1 MSIDVSQFHQ
11 VFFEESFEGLDVME
25 MGLLSLHEGEPDIET
40 INNIFRA
47 AHSIKGGAGTFGF
60 SDVSEFTHSLET
72 LLDEMRNG
80 ERDIST
86 DSVNA
91 MLEAVDVIR
100 NMLNAVQQQ
109 AEPDS
114 NRIKEVADH
123 LQAVLQSDGAS
134 SAPLPT
140 SATTVESSPS
150 TATGWHINFKPHPHL
165 LQTGNDPVRMF
176 KELAELGDM
185 TVKVDDKALP
195 AFTDLEAE
203 ESYLAWD
210 ITLLGDISAD
220 AVNEIFEW
228 VEGDCDLTIE
238 PIQNEVSSEDTDTAT
253 DAQTA
258 VLMEKETI
266 PTPAPAPVKTVETKK
281 NVVTE
286 TAMSSIR
293 VGTEK
298 VDSLINLV
306 GELVITQSMLSQL
319 GENFDPS
326 RLAQLTDGL
335 EQLERNTREL
345 QEGIMRIRMLP
356 ISFAFNR
363 FPRLVH
369 DLSAKMGKQVELKLT
384 GEQTELDKTVMEK
397 IGDPLVH
404 LVRNSLDHGLETPEK
419 RLAAGKSEIG
429 EIHLNAY
436 HQGGNI
442 VIEISDDG
450 AGLNEEKI
458 FQKAVERGLV
468 SESEQLTPEKI
479 HDLVFLPGFSTA
491 DAVSDVSGRG
501 VGMDVVR
508 KNINSLGGSVEVKSE
523 AGTGST
529 FTIRLPLTLAIMD
542 GQTIQVGDQKYIIP
556 LISIIESVEIKPGT
570 VKNVTGKGEV
580 YTLRDEYVPLIR
592 LADVFNLQASAGNL
606 EQGLLVVVE
615 SDDRK
620 VGLFVDELLAQ
631 QQVVIKSLETNYR
644 KVMGVAGATILGD
657 GTVALILDIAG
668 LLAMYRDPSLTKFK
682 QSIQAA

>member
-11 VFFEESFEGLDVME
+11 VFFEESFEGLDMME

-40 INNIFRA
+40 INNIFRV

-60 SDVSEFTHSLET
+60 SSVSEFTHGLET

-80 ERDIST
+80 ERDITT
-86 DSVNA
+86 DAVNV
-91 MLEAVDVIR
+91 MLEALDVIR

-109 AEPDS
+109 AEPDDE
-114 NRIKEVADH
+114 RTKEVAGR
-123 LQAVLQSDGAS
+123 LQALLNSD
-134 SAPLPT
+134 
-140 SATTVESSPS
+140 SPS
-150 TATGWHINFKPHPHL
+150 QTDVDTTETKVETTSGSGWLINFKPHPHL
-165 LQTGNDPVRMF
+165 LQTGNDPVRIF
-176 KELAELGDM
+176 NELAELGDM

-203 ESYLAWD
+203 ESYLAWE
-210 ITLLGDISAD
+210 ISLLGDISRD
-220 AVNEIFEW
+220 EVNEIFEW
-228 VEGDCDLTIE
+228 VEGDCDLSIVS
-238 PIQNEVSSEDTDTAT
+238 IQNEDTKEDTAAELLEPAD
-253 DAQTA
+253 
-258 VLMEKETI
+258 KETI
-266 PTPAPAPVKTVETKK
+266 HDPEAEPVKTVEAKK
-281 NVVTE
+281 NVVTKKA
-286 TAMSSIR
+286 TSSIR

-326 RLAQLTDGL
+326 RLTQLTDGL

-419 RLAAGKSEIG
+419 RRAAGKSEIG
-429 EIHLNAY
+429 QLHLNAY

-442 VIEISDDG
+442 VIEVSDDG
-450 AGLNEEKI
+450 AGLNEERI
-458 FQKAVERGLV
+458 IQKAIDRGLV
-468 SESEQLTPEKI
+468 AETEQLTAEKI
-479 HDLVFLPGFSTA
+479 NDLIFLPGFSTT
-491 DAVSDVSGRG
+491 DIVSDDSGRG
-501 VGMDVVR
+501 VGMDVVK

-523 AGTGST
+523 AGTGAT

-542 GQTIQVGDQKYIIP
+542 GQTIQVADQKYIIP
-556 LISIIESVEIKPGT
+556 LISIIESLEIKPGT
-570 VKNVTGKGEV
+570 VKNVNGKGEV
-580 YTLRDEYVPLIR
+580 YALRDEYVPLIR
-592 LADVFNLQASAGNL
+592 LADVFNLQASAETL

-615 SDDRK
+615 SDDSK

-644 KVMGVAGATILGD
+644 KVMGVSGATILGD
-657 GTVALILDIAG
+657 GTVALILDISG
-668 LLAMYRDPSLTKFK
+668 LLALYRDPSLIKFK

>member
-11 VFFEESFEGLDVME
+11 VFFEESFEGLDMME

-40 INNIFRA
+40 INNIFRV

-60 SDVSEFTHSLET
+60 SSVSEFTHGLET

-80 ERDIST
+80 ERDITT
-86 DSVNA
+86 DAVNV
-91 MLEAVDVIR
+91 MLEALDVIR

-109 AEPDS
+109 AEPDDE
-114 NRIKEVADH
+114 RTKEVAGR
-123 LQAVLQSDGAS
+123 LQALLNSDS
-134 SAPLPT
+134 SSQTDVDTTETKAETT
-140 SATTVESSPS
+140 SGS
-150 TATGWHINFKPHPHL
+150 GWLINFKPHPHL
-165 LQTGNDPVRMF
+165 LQTGNDPVRIF
-176 KELAELGDM
+176 NELAELGDM

-203 ESYLAWD
+203 ESYLAWE
-210 ITLLGDISAD
+210 ISLLGDISRD
-220 AVNEIFEW
+220 EVNEIFEW
-228 VEGDCDLTIE
+228 VEGDCDLSIVS
-238 PIQNEVSSEDTDTAT
+238 IQNEDTKEDTAAELLEPAD
-253 DAQTA
+253 
-258 VLMEKETI
+258 KETI
-266 PTPAPAPVKTVETKK
+266 HDPEPEPVKTVEAKK

-286 TAMSSIR
+286 KATSSIR

-326 RLAQLTDGL
+326 RLTQLTDGL

-419 RLAAGKSEIG
+419 RRAAGKSEIG
-429 EIHLNAY
+429 QLHLNAY

-442 VIEISDDG
+442 VIEVSDDG
-450 AGLNEEKI
+450 AGLNEERI
-458 FQKAVERGLV
+458 IQKAIDRGLV
-468 SESEQLTPEKI
+468 AETEQLTAEKI
-479 HDLVFLPGFSTA
+479 NDLIFLPGFSTT
-491 DAVSDVSGRG
+491 DIVSDDSGRG
-501 VGMDVVR
+501 VGMDVVK

-523 AGTGST
+523 AGTGAT

-542 GQTIQVGDQKYIIP
+542 GQTIQVADQKYIIP
-556 LISIIESVEIKPGT
+556 LISIIESLEIKPGT

-580 YTLRDEYVPLIR
+580 YALRDEYVPLIR
-592 LADVFNLQASAGNL
+592 LADVFNLQASAETL

-615 SDDRK
+615 SDDSK

-644 KVMGVAGATILGD
+644 KVMGVSGATILGD
-657 GTVALILDIAG
+657 GTVALILDISG
-668 LLAMYRDPSLTKFK
+668 LLALYRDPSLIKFK